1 MVVTART
8 EPLIIDLGAPPT
20 GHRLPELLQ
29 ALTGCSVE
37 RAELAVD
44 DPTPAG
50 PTSPSMA
57 LDTLARGMAAL
68 RGRPGWAPRG

>member
-8 EPLIIDLGAPPT
+8 EPLIIDLGAPST
-20 GHRLPELLQ
+20 GHRLTELLQ

-44 DPTPAG
+44 DPIPAG
-50 PTSPSMA
+50 PANPSMA
-57 LDTLARGMAAL
+57 LDTLARAMAAL
-68 RGRPGWAPRG
+68 RCRPGWAPRG